1 MSKEKILID
10 RVLLRRIYETLTA
23 VEYADHSNE
32 YFPSCALCYS
42 SGTHDADCPLAQI
55 LTEPLFQ
62 TLAAE
67 ITAEQ
72 MAAPRYRAR
81 KPKS

>member
-1 MSKEKILID
+1 MSEEQILID
-10 RVLLRRIYETLTA
+10 RALLRRIYEVLTA
-23 VEYADHSNE
+23 AEYADHSNE

-42 SGTHDADCPLAQI
+42 SSGHDADCPLAQI

-67 ITAEQ
+67 ITAERK
-72 MAAPRYRAR
+72 AAPRHRAR
-81 KPKS
+81 KA